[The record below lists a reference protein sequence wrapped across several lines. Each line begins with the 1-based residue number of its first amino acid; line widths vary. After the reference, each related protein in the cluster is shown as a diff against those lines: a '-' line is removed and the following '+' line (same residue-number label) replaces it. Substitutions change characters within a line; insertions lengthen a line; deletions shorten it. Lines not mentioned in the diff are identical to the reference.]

1 MSTVFIPSRGD
12 LEKVR
17 SDFRR
22 SFSDLRPW
30 LVLSFFELRQTYRRS
45 FFGVLWMPVS
55 TAVVVLVM
63 GFLISAVW
71 GNPIERF
78 LPFLAI
84 GLIIW
89 NYINNTVQTCA
100 QTFTSNADTI
110 LQFDRP
116 YSSYILKTVASES
129 IRAAHSVPVF
139 LIVAITF
146 GILPSEPY
154 FLLLLSIP
162 LLILNLTWMGLLIAV
177 ITVRF
182 RDVSS
187 LVQNLFTPL
196 FWLTPVLYEPETLS
210 GRVRDVINLNPLT
223 HILEVVRSPF
233 LNQTP
238 STLNWFVAIGVA
250 IAGWVLTIL
259 FFARFRSRIAYWL

>member
-1 MSTVFIPSRGD
+1 MSSVLIPSYID
-12 LEKVR
+12 LKKVLR
-17 SDFRR
+17 DFHR
-22 SFSDLRPW
+22 SFSDVRPW
-30 LVLSFFELRQTYRRS
+30 LVLSFFEIRQTYRRS

-71 GNPIERF
+71 GNPIARF

-89 NYINNTVQTCA
+89 NYINNTVQACA
-100 QTFTSNADTI
+100 QTFTASADTI
-110 LQFDRP
+110 LQFNRP

-129 IRAAHSVPVF
+129 IRTAHSIPVF
-139 LIVAITF
+139 LVVAITF
-146 GILPSEPY
+146 GILPSETY
-154 FLLLLSIP
+154 FLLMFSIP
-162 LLILNLTWMGLLIAV
+162 LLIFNITWMGLLIALV
-177 ITVRF
+177 TVRF

-238 STLNWFVAIGVA
+238 STLNWIVAVGVA
-250 IAGWVLTIL
+250 IVGWAFTVM